1 MNKILVK
8 VIKRKDAEIMVNTK
22 AQSAGETEH
31 TAPLNKE
38 TTERHSRRKI
48 VATVSTWISERRENN
63 RIERNAA
70 IRRIFANES
79 MLSEI

>member
-8 VIKRKDAEIMVNTK
+8 VIKRKDAEVMVNAK
-22 AQSAGETEH
+22 AQSAHKAEY
-31 TAPLNKE
+31 TAPLNEK
-38 TTERHSRRKI
+38 TIERHSRRKI

-79 MLSEI
+79 MLSKI